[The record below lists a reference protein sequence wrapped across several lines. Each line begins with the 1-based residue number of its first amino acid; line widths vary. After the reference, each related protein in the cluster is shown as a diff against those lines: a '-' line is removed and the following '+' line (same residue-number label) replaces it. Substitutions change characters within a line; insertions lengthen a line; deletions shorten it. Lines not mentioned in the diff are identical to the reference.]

1 MLGIKNNIMFIRH
14 VLMMVFSNVP
24 RLILSICGLF
34 VGLLVLTTGNILMNS
49 YYDEAMNRACEFST
63 NNISVLL
70 EADDE
75 FEKKII
81 SDIDTMQVELKRVS
95 MSSESIYSEQY
106 SNGNICSL
114 NAKVVGT
121 TSMDSEN
128 VLMKYNENTTI
139 PVHGNLTKGR
149 FINRNDVSSKNNCVV
164 IDEFTASLLFG
175 EEDPIGKKVILGVGN
190 IGMENVSDED
200 NVVDDEKNNSFT
212 VVGVFDNYQ
221 VTKSNQL
228 EYEKFRVV
236 DNGNIVMSTYIYV
249 PYTALDE
256 NGFQEDAQDY
266 LIWHYSDNSGYEK
279 GLQVLNDY
287 KTVYSHKYSKFE
299 LMTKDDMKSAVK
311 KELRPIK
318 LFMWLILSALLIISG
333 INSMNTMFFSI
344 KERIGEI
351 GIKKAMG
358 ANATDIIVQFLM
370 EGIFMAYIAAAM
382 SLIVGGIVAE
392 LIGKG
397 IQSMLFIN
405 FKVNYSM
412 ETVLF
417 TLIVAGIYG
426 IVFSF
431 IPSYYGAGRKVADAL
446 RFE

>member
-1 MLGIKNNIMFIRH
+1 MSGIKNNVMFIRH
-14 VLMMVFSNVP
+14 VLMMVFSNIP

-49 YYDEAMNRACEFST
+49 YYDEAMNRACEFTT

-75 FEKKII
+75 FEKKLIT
-81 SDIDTMQVELKRVS
+81 DIDTSNVEMKKVYKS
-95 MSSESIYSEQY
+95 NKSIYVEKY

-128 VLMKYNENTTI
+128 VMMKYNENTII
-139 PVHGNLTKGR
+139 PVHGELKKGR
-149 FINRNDVSSKNNCVV
+149 FINQNDVSQKNNCVV

-175 EEDPIGKKVILGVGN
+175 EEDPIGKKVTLGVGN
-190 IGMENVSDED
+190 VGMSNISDDGE
-200 NVVDDEKNNSFT
+200 VECDEFDNSFI
-212 VVGVFDNYQ
+212 VVGVFNNSQ

-228 EYEKFRVV
+228 EFSKFMAV
-236 DNGNIVMSTYIYV
+236 DTGNIVMSTYIYI
-249 PYTALDE
+249 PYTTLDDE
-256 NGFQEDAQDY
+256 FQEETQDFLVWNY
-266 LIWHYSDNSGYEK
+266 KDKSEYEN

-287 KTVYSHKYSKFE
+287 KTVYSSKYSEFE
-299 LMTKDDMKSAVK
+299 ILTKDDMKLAVK
-311 KELRPIK
+311 KELRPVK

-358 ANATDIIVQFLM
+358 ANASDIIIQFLM
-370 EGIFMAYIAAAM
+370 EGVFMAYIAA
-382 SLIVGGIVAE
+382 LIALIIGGIIAGI
-392 LIGKG
+392 IGEW
-397 IQSMLFIN
+397 IQSMLFIS
-405 FKVNYSM
+405 FKINYSS
-412 ETVLF
+412 ETILF
-417 TLIVAGIYG
+417 TLIVAGLYG
-426 IVFSF
+426 IAFSF